1 MTERLDEFVSERA
14 PEWIALR
21 RALHREAE
29 LGFNEYV
36 SATSLAIQLD
46 DLGFELRVGAQV
58 MHQPGMRGVPS
69 SESIARRRAAARA
82 LDPEERWLSQMPDG
96 QTGLVAQLSRGE
108 GPVIAL
114 RFDIDALPI
123 RESDAASHHPNENG
137 FSSCNH
143 GVMHACGHDGHAAI
157 GIGVAQWLT
166 SPESDWRGTVRLI
179 FQPAEEGGRGAKPM
193 AEAGIV
199 DDVDYFF
206 AAHLGTGLPSGKIGA
221 AAVSMLYS
229 TKLDVRFQ
237 GRAAHAGGNPQEG
250 RNALLAGAAATVN
263 LHTIA
268 RHAEGSSRI
277 NVGKMVAGDGRNI
290 IAAQCLLEMEVRGET
305 DGIACYMEERARTII
320 AAAAQMHDV
329 EVDVAVVGQT
339 IGGPFDETARAIV
352 ARCAEET
359 PRVEEVVPTWRM
371 TGGEDA
377 PFFMRRV
384 QARGG
389 CACYFII
396 GSDLAAFHHAHDFDF
411 DEASIAMGVAVF
423 ARIVERASKRN
434 L

>member
-1 MTERLDEFVSERA
+1 
-14 PEWIALR
+14 
-21 RALHREAE
+21 
-29 LGFNEYV
+29 
-36 SATSLAIQLD
+36 
-46 DLGFELRVGAQV
+46 
-58 MHQPGMRGVPS
+58 
-69 SESIARRRAAARA
+69 
-82 LDPEERWLSQMPDG
+82 
-96 QTGLVAQLSRGE
+96 
-108 GPVIAL
+108 
-114 RFDIDALPI
+114 
-123 RESDAASHHPNENG
+123 
-137 FSSCNH
+137 
-143 GVMHACGHDGHAAI
+143 
-157 GIGVAQWLT
+157 
-166 SPESDWRGTVRLI
+166 
-179 FQPAEEGGRGAKPM
+179 
-193 AEAGIV
+193 
-199 DDVDYFF
+199 
-206 AAHLGTGLPSGKIGA
+206 
-221 AAVSMLYS
+221 
-229 TKLDVRFQ
+229 
-237 GRAAHAGGNPQEG
+237 
-250 RNALLAGAAATVN
+250 
-263 LHTIA
+263 
-268 RHAEGSSRI
+268 
-277 NVGKMVAGDGRNI
+277 
-290 IAAQCLLEMEVRGET
+290 
-305 DGIACYMEERARTII
+305 MEERARTII